1 MNDVPSDCS
10 LLLHIHPR
18 LFNFKFAQG
27 LHKHPE
33 CVIYTLGENCQPEAN
48 TVTFRIVRNS
58 NSWIYKPKTFRNLL
72 CFYKRSPSVVM
83 LISVTA
89 GVTMLS
95 CTDALNGSCNGT
107 WAADRSQTP
116 LHL

>member
-10 LLLHIHPR
+10 LLLHIQPR

-33 CVIYTLGENCQPEAN
+33 CVIYTVGENCQPEAN